1 MIRFKADLGNN
12 SIHYRRIYK
21 KAILDLFKIKVESK
35 LQENPFIKK
44 ANPSSLDKNMKYINN
59 ILQESLDEICPNTK
73 ITHKTKT
80 PWNNELEILKR
91 KTKKRK
97 TTTLRNP
104 KQTRFTSQVRKYRRE
119 LQRPDTQ
126 LEKLLHK

>member
-1 MIRFKADLGNN
+1 MISFKADLGNN
-12 SIHYRRIYK
+12 SIDYRRIYK
-21 KAILDLFKIKVESK
+21 KAIWDLFKIKVESK

-97 TTTLRNP
+97 TTTL
-104 KQTRFTSQVRKYRRE
+104 
-119 LQRPDTQ
+119 
-126 LEKLLHK
+126 